1 MMQCIK
7 DFWKEK
13 WIIDNNRK
21 SKRYMVN
28 IRKFLQ
34 INRFVENWCLIELS
48 DALESK
54 EILSQ
59 IQKYLLH
66 TNDSI
71 QIRYCFA

>member
-21 SKRYMVN
+21 CKRYIVN

-54 EILSQ
+54 EISSQ